1 MTDLS
6 FSQDPLLHVT
16 PAVKPLLFACFV
28 IQDGMKEKKP
38 YSIVISNEQH
48 SFDHNGIACI
58 TGASRAKRGERD
70 ILREAQNEREAREE
84 GRRKNDPFACLVMQA
99 NTGMDWNQ
107 SQFLPL
113 II

>member
-38 YSIVISNEQH
+38 FSIVISNEQH

-58 TGASRAKRGERD
+58 TGA
-70 ILREAQNEREAREE
+70 QNELEAREE

-99 NTGMDWNQ
+99 NTAMDWNQ